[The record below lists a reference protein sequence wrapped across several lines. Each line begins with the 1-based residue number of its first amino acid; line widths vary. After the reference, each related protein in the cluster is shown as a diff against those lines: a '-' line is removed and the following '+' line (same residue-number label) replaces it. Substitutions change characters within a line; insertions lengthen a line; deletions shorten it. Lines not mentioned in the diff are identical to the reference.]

1 MNDAENGP
9 IDRHARS
16 LTRMATWGISAA
28 FALALTVVAIGS
40 PEGSKRAALALA
52 VLTGT
57 GEAPQAAAVVQA
69 ASRSVDNEVETRRL
83 NEAIRLLA
91 ADRDRLLTRVSSLEH
106 NLDSVTGSIAAQ
118 ASRASAAPQPEAS
131 AAPPPAIEQPSTVA
145 SAPAS
150 PPAIG
155 GPVWISSGIT
165 TWTPQPAASLPTHRT
180 AAVEPSAAATE
191 ARPAVTRTEF
201 GIDLGS
207 AATVAA
213 AKEIWLAV
221 KAQHGPLIG
230 KLQPAVSNRANRA
243 GVKEMRV
250 IIGPLANAAAAAKL
264 CAALG
269 AADVMCSAT
278 TFSGE
283 RLAIR

>member
-1 MNDAENGP
+1 MSDAENGP

-28 FALALTVVAIGS
+28 FALALTVVAVGS

-57 GEAPQAAAVVQA
+57 GETPQSAAVVQP
-69 ASRSVDNEVETRRL
+69 ASRSADNEVETRRL

-106 NLDSVTGSIAAQ
+106 NLDSVTGSITSQ
-118 ASRASAAPQPEAS
+118 ASRASATPQPETS
-131 AAPPPAIEQPSTVA
+131 AAPPSIIEPSTVA
-145 SAPAS
+145 SVPAS
-150 PPAIG
+150 PAATG
-155 GPVWISSGIT
+155 GPAWMSSGIT
-165 TWTPQPAASLPTHRT
+165 TWTPLPTANPPVQRT
-180 AAVEPSAAATE
+180 AAVEPSATATE
-191 ARPAVTRTEF
+191 ARSAVTRTEF

-207 AATVAA
+207 AATMAA
-213 AKEIWLAV
+213 AKEIWLAL

-230 KLQPAVSNRANRA
+230 KLQPIVSTRANRA
-243 GVKEMRV
+243 GVMEMRV

-264 CAALG
+264 CATLG

-278 TFSGE
+278 TYSGE
-283 RLAIR
+283 RIAIR